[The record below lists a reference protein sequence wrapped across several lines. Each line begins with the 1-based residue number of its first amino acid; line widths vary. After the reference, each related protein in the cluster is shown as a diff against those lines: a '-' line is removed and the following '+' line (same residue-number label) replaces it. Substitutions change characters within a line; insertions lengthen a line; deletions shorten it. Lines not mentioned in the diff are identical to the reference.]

1 MKATLLYRIAAVIF
15 FLFGIGHTY
24 GFLTFLP
31 SSEEGRAVFKA
42 MQDVHFTE
50 HGASLSYGGFYSG
63 FGVSAGIQLFFS
75 SYLAWY
81 LGDLARKAPGNSGL
95 IGWVFC
101 AVQLVG
107 LAINYRSFAPP
118 ATIFGLVL
126 ALCLGWAA
134 WLARK
139 NVAAHQGM
147 AVPSFEH
154 SSADTH

>member
-81 LGDLARKAPGNSGL
+81 LGGVARKAPGTLDL

-101 AVQLVG
+101 AAQLVG
-107 LAINYRSFAPP
+107 LVINYRSFAPP

-139 NVAAHQGM
+139 NVAVPQGM
-147 AVPSFEH
+147 AVPSLEH
-154 SSADTH
+154 SSADIH

>member
-75 SYLAWY
+75 SYLAT
-81 LGDLARKAPGNSGL
+81 GDHLRPCIVVLFGMGCLACTK
-95 IGWVFC
+95 
-101 AVQLVG
+101 
-107 LAINYRSFAPP
+107 
-118 ATIFGLVL
+118 
-126 ALCLGWAA
+126 
-134 WLARK
+134 
-139 NVAAHQGM
+139 
-147 AVPSFEH
+147 
-154 SSADTH
+154 